1 MNTQLNCKVS
11 VPNFP
16 YILPFGTLIN
26 FHGRAHFIYARQ
38 TSKLWPTVRYIYANG
53 RARARAHARAL
64 CERKNILRASLRHT
78 SMHVPQTDFRAT
90 SNKIIM
96 KKTKHGKLSYLLF
109 NSSEQIS
116 VAKINRKYN

>member
-38 TSKLWPTVRYIYANG
+38 TSKLWPTVRYIYASG
-53 RARARAHARAL
+53 RARAKIFSARVYGAHRQLTRISRANY
-64 CERKNILRASLRHT
+64 EKN
-78 SMHVPQTDFRAT
+78 
-90 SNKIIM
+90 M
-96 KKTKHGKLSYLLF
+96 KVLF
-109 NSSEQIS
+109 LIE
-116 VAKINRKYN
+116 